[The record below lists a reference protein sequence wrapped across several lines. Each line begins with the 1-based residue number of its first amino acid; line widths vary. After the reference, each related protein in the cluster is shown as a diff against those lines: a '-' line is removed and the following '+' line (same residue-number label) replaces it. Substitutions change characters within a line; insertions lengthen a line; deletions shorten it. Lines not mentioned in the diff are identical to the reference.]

1 MIKFIVSLLCFSLF
15 ILSGGCTGIRHA
27 QQAGQSIHD
36 SGTGISGLAPA
47 GTNLYLAVHDVLGFE
62 DGPRLSLVRTYPDR
76 PPAFTVLTVDDWLDS
91 GGRSSDL
98 ESVCVLPSR
107 PDEFIAAESGY
118 WKGSQG
124 RLFHFRIDYNAGKAV
139 VLGVSR
145 LPFLVD
151 NDPDHVGD
159 QFEGLICL
167 ENSPDQVI
175 LLLGERGGSV
185 SYPSGVI
192 RWGVLDLRRHSLS
205 FSEQGLHGIVVHA
218 PGSWKNRDSKRDI
231 SDMYLHPD
239 GSLWASACE
248 DPGDAGPFRSLVYR
262 LGSVRKDSEQP
273 VLLAK
278 KPEILL
284 DVSGF
289 KIEALSSPSVSA
301 PLSTMSIGT
310 DDEIYGGVWR
320 SVH

>member
-27 QQAGQSIHD
+27 QQTEQSIHD
-36 SGTGISGLAPA
+36 SGTGFSGLAPA
-47 GTNLYLAVHDVLGFE
+47 GANLYLAVHDALGFE
-62 DGPRLSLVRTYPDR
+62 DGPRLSLVRTYPDS
-76 PPAFTVLTVDDWLDS
+76 PPAFTVLAVDDWLDS

-98 ESVCVLPSR
+98 ESVCGLPSR

-118 WKGSQG
+118 WKGMQG
-124 RLFHFRIDYNAGKAV
+124 RLFHFRIDFNAGKAI

-145 LPFLVD
+145 LPFLAD

-167 ENSPDQVI
+167 ENGSDKVI
-175 LLLGERGGSV
+175 VLFGERGGSL
-185 SYPSGVI
+185 SHPSGVI
-192 RWGVLDLRRHSLS
+192 RWGLFDLRSHSLT

-218 PGSWKNRDSKRDI
+218 PGTWKNPKSKRDI
-231 SDMYLHPD
+231 SDMYLHHD

-248 DPGDAGPFRSLVYR
+248 DPGDAGPFRSVIYR
-262 LGSVRKDSEQP
+262 LGSVRKDPEQP
-273 VLLAK
+273 FLPANQ
-278 KPEILL
+278 PEILL

-289 KIEALSSPSVSA
+289 KIEALSSPPVSA
-301 PLSTMSIGT
+301 PLSTMCIGT